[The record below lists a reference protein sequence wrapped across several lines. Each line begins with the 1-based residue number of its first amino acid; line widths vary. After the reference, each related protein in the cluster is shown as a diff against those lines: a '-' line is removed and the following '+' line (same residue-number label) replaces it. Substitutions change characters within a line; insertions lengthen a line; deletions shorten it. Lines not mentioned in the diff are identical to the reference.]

1 MFSTPKESHKHS
13 LETLNI
19 LDGFI
24 DFKCSINDL
33 LDIGCG
39 KCYDLS
45 WWVNIND
52 GDLKNPQPLNIKC
65 VGLDIIKPSNKE
77 SMHENIYFVEH
88 DFNSTDRLPFSDRKF
103 DVVWCHDVLQY
114 AHNPLKL
121 LGAIN
126 YQMATN
132 SMLYICVPSTVN
144 VLHGKFH
151 NYTFSKYY
159 STFTMTQ
166 LIYLL
171 ALNGFDC
178 KNGYFKK
185 NAYEDIIQI
194 VTYKNTE
201 PFDYVSSWYN
211 LLEENVFSDNISKI
225 ISSKGY
231 LTDNGLVTTWLDGEV
246 YDYRYH
252 S

>member
-1 MFSTPKESHKHS
+1 MFSTLKESHKHS

-45 WWVNIND
+45 WWANIGD
-52 GDLKNPQPLNIKC
+52 GDLENSQPLNIKC
-65 VGLDIIKPSNKE
+65 VGLDIIKPSNDE
-77 SMHENIYFVEH
+77 SLHENIYFVEH
-88 DFNSTDRLPFSDRKF
+88 DFNSTDRLPFSNRKF

-126 YQMATN
+126 HQMATN

-201 PFDYVSSWYN
+201 PYDYVSSWYN
-211 LLEENVFSDNISKI
+211 LLE
-225 ISSKGY
+225 
-231 LTDNGLVTTWLDGEV
+231 
-246 YDYRYH
+246 
-252 S
+252 

>member
-1 MFSTPKESHKHS
+1 M
-13 LETLNI
+13 
-19 LDGFI
+19 
-24 DFKCSINDL
+24 CINDI

-126 YQMATN
+126 HQMAIN

-144 VLHGKFH
+144 VLYGKFH

-194 VTYKNTE
+194 TTYKNTE
-201 PFDYVSSWYN
+201 PFDYASSWYN
-211 LLEENVFSDNISKI
+211 LLEKNVFSDNISKI